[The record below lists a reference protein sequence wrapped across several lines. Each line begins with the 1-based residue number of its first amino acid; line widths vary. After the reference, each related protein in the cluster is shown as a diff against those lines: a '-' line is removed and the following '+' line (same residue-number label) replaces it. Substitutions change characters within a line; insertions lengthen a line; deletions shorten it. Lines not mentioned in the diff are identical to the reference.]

1 MRKTEFHHKGRVHQL
16 KKRNHAMHNLR
27 NYLLAT
33 LLLLCMFG
41 CSSPI
46 QLSNDQNADKIV
58 ENSIKKSIEYAE
70 ENDRAQIFLFRAK
83 SCFLVIGHIQSEVA
97 KNSFFTRISPNHRE
111 FCIVDAL
118 KIGALRSV
126 SERSKDINTAAKLKT
141 AILDSAH
148 VDKTTY
154 LKVKVFVFHRTA
166 VLMGSVSKQE
176 GKTAGLLVSN
186 FAGDWVDDVRLFFEY
201 TDQ

>member
-1 MRKTEFHHKGRVHQL
+1 
-16 KKRNHAMHNLR
+16 MHNLR

-33 LLLLCMFG
+33 LFLLCMFG

-70 ENDRAQIFLFRAK
+70 ENERAQIFLFRAK

-97 KNSFFTRISPNHRE
+97 KKSFFTRISSDQRE
-111 FCIVDAL
+111 LCIVDAL
-118 KIGALRSV
+118 KIGAPRSV
-126 SERSKDINTAAKLKT
+126 SERSNDALTAAKLT
-141 AILDSAH
+141 TYILDSAH
-148 VDKTTY
+148 VDITTH
-154 LKVKVFVFHRTA
+154 LKVKVFVYHRTV

-176 GKTAGLLVSN
+176 GKTVGVLVRQ
-186 FAGDWVDDVRLFFEY
+186 FADHKVDDVRLFFDY
-201 TDQ
+201 SDK